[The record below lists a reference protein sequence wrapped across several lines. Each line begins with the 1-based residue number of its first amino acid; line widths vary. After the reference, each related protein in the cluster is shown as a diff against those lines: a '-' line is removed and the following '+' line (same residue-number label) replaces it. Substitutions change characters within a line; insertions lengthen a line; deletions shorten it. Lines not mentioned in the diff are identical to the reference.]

1 MTKKL
6 IILITL
12 CVWLNSFAASDFH
25 LNSRRIATD
34 NGLTGNTINELV
46 QDEQGYIWMAT
57 NNGLSRYDGYSA
69 LNFSSFSYNDKLL
82 EGRIGRITYDPVG
95 LLWLSTATYVNACYD
110 LAQGRFVDWTGKD
123 DCNRQLNKMMLS
135 RMRGMFLYGQ
145 TFGIRRSQYRN
156 GKFLLTDYTSESGQL
171 PSNEVLQLLED
182 TADNIWVPTD
192 KGIVLLSPDE
202 KIQRYLPG
210 QKIIGAATHGEL
222 AFFLTKNGTAYLF
235 DAKGHEI
242 LSSQLP
248 ASIGVIGKVNIS
260 FFWQGKWM
268 VFSPEGTFAMDYRT
282 GVWSKETGER
292 NIIDGL
298 NQGACNGFHFIS
310 NNSGK
315 LWIYPEQGDCFSLSL
330 LGNAGFSVNR
340 GRKFHIIDDQDG
352 RLFIATYGNGLF
364 VLDPQNRK
372 THHFVAEQ
380 PNPIIRSNFL
390 IYAIRDHQ
398 GNIWLGS
405 EDTGAYCLTV
415 MTGEENT
422 EKGGTRNYVL
432 PEPDRLG
439 DWSNAMSCVAELA
452 DSSILVGTREGGIYA
467 LRSHPTRMEKIADK
481 PAHVSAIFSDRDNHL
496 WIGTFG
502 AGLTYNNQTYRK
514 EDTKYYLP
522 ENKILD
528 FCQDQQGRIWIATRD
543 GGLLMTKPTKT
554 GEPLQF
560 QQFLTGEMNES
571 RLKDLELSPDGMLWI
586 ATNNGIYRLDTK
598 LEVIDGKSFET
609 YNTTNGLFPSDEI
622 FTLHYSV
629 TDSMLWVGAANSG
642 AVRCQLTQDG
652 TFEYLPPIT
661 TLQGLGND
669 NVYSYEDDLRGYV
682 WAGTENGISRINPR
696 NNIVNT
702 YHPSP
707 ILQGNVA
714 TESCALLGHNGMLL
728 FGTNYGMVIIRPD
741 SQNQQ
746 SDHLRARITD
756 VKVNGVSNQRL
767 LIDGDRK
774 SLAHDQNTISIFFS
788 NFNYDHTQSSLYQY
802 YMEGVDKTWQLMTT
816 ANHADYSLL
825 PPGNYVFHVR
835 SLGSDNEWLE
845 ETTLSIRIRQPWYNA
860 WWAWLIYMICI
871 AFFGI
876 YIYINWKEKF
886 DLHQQMKLQEQLSD
900 FRMQLF
906 TNVTHEFRTPLA
918 IIKGSIDKLDNKQNA
933 VKTAQRGVHRML
945 KLVNQFLDFRRATS
959 GNLRLKVSEGDLVEL
974 VRDIYQDFWPMSNQR
989 DLQLTFQPSS
999 RSIKMYFDR
1008 QIVETILYNLLS
1020 NAIKYTPEKGHIL
1033 LKIKENE
1040 NMVNICCEDSGP
1052 GISKERQAALFRPFM
1067 QGLASTGGMGIG
1079 LYTAYV
1085 MAQIHHG
1092 ELSYQQ
1098 STLLGGACLTFSLPI
1113 RDDVYLKEDYEEDT
1127 EQFNE
1132 EETEDKEIDAIIQ
1145 EMQPEA
1151 LNDLTIAIIED
1162 DYDMMEQLRTE
1173 MGKYFHVES
1182 HSNGADGFRKVS
1194 ETRPAL
1200 LLCDVMLPGMN
1211 GYEIASQLRQQPST
1225 ADLPIILLTALGD
1238 ENHQLKAYQAGAD
1251 DYMVK
1256 PCSFRLLVA
1265 KAIQLIKWKRATGVH
1280 SEEQEDTELAQT
1292 EKSSS
1297 IFTSQADKVF
1307 RDKLEML
1314 IVQNMNDPYFTV
1326 DRLAEMMTMGR
1337 TKFYGKVKEITGIS
1351 PNKYLMLQRMKKAAD
1366 LLADGEMNVSEV
1378 SYRVGIQD
1386 PSYFNKCFKAQYGVV
1401 PSKYIREA
1409 ES

>member
-6 IILITL
+6 LLLLTL
-12 CVWLNSFAASDFH
+12 CGWLNSFAISDFH

-34 NGLTGNTINELV
+34 NGLPGNTINELV

-69 LNFSSFSYNDKLL
+69 LNFSSFSHNGKTL
-82 EGRIGRITYDPVG
+82 EGRIGRITYDPAG

-110 LAQGRFVDWTGKD
+110 LSAGRFVDWTGKD
-123 DCNRQLNKMMLS
+123 DCDRQLNKMMLS
-135 RMRGMFLYGQ
+135 RKRGMFLYGNA
-145 TFGIRRSQYRN
+145 FGIWRSQYEDGTFR
-156 GKFLLTDYTSESGQL
+156 LTDYTSEGGQL
-171 PSNEVLQLLED
+171 PSDNVLQLLED
-182 TADNIWVPTD
+182 AAENIWIPTD
-192 KGIVLLSPDE
+192 NGIALLDHNE
-202 KIQRYLPG
+202 KIQHFLPG
-210 QKIIGAATHGEL
+210 QAVIGAATHGEQT
-222 AFFLTKNGTAYLF
+222 FFLTQDGTAYLF
-235 DAKGHEI
+235 DAQGHEMLNSK
-242 LSSQLP
+242 LS
-248 ASIGVIGKVNIS
+248 ASIGVIAKVNIS
-260 FFWQGKWM
+260 FCWQGKWM
-268 VFSPEGTFAMDYRT
+268 VFCPEGTYAMDART
-282 GVWSKETGER
+282 GMWSKESGER
-292 NIIDGL
+292 NVIDGL
-298 NQGACNGFHFIS
+298 NQGSCNGFQFIS
-310 NNSGK
+310 NKSGR
-315 LWIYPEQGDCFSLSL
+315 LWIYPKEGECYTLTLLS
-330 LGNAGFSVNR
+330 NAGYSVNR
-340 GRKFHIIDDQDG
+340 GRKFHIIDDEDG

-364 VLDPQNRK
+364 VLDPQTRK

-380 PNPIIRSNFL
+380 PNAIIRSNFL

-415 MTGEENT
+415 LTDEESS
-422 EKGGTRNYVL
+422 EKSFARNYVL

-439 DWSNAMSCVAELA
+439 DWSNAVSCVAQLA
-452 DSSILVGTREGGIYA
+452 DSSIVIGTRVGGIYA
-467 LRSHPTRMEKIADK
+467 FRQQPARMEKIAERQ
-481 PAHVSAIFSDRDNHL
+481 AHVSAIFSDSDKRL

-502 AGLTYNNQTYRK
+502 DGLTYDGQTYRR
-514 EDTKYYLP
+514 EDPKYRLP

-528 FCQDQQGRIWIATRD
+528 FCQDSLGRVWIATRD
-543 GGLLMTKPTKT
+543 GGLLMTEPAKT
-554 GEPLQF
+554 GQPLLFKQY
-560 QQFLTGEMNES
+560 LTGEMNES

-586 ATNNGIYRLDTK
+586 ATNNGIYRVDTRMEK
-598 LEVIDGKSFET
+598 IDGEAFKH
-609 YNTTNGLFPSDEI
+609 YNTANGQFPSDEI
-622 FTLHYSV
+622 FTLHYSA
-629 TDSMLWVGAANSG
+629 TDSMLWVGAANTG
-642 AVRCQLTQDG
+642 AVRCRLTMDG
-652 TFEYLPPIT
+652 AFELLPPIT
-661 TLQGLGND
+661 TLQGLGNN
-669 NVYSYEDDLRGYV
+669 NVYSYEDDPYGYV
-682 WAGTENGISRINPR
+682 WAGTEDGISRINPR

-714 TESCALLGHNGMLL
+714 MESSAILSRDGVLL
-728 FGTNYGMVIIRPD
+728 FGTNYGMVMIRPD
-741 SQNQQ
+741 NQ
-746 SDHLRARITD
+746 DVRGDNLRARITD
-756 VKVNGVSNQRL
+756 IQVNGVSQQQF
-767 LIDGDRK
+767 LIDGGRK
-774 SLAHDQNTISIFFS
+774 SLAHDQNTISFFFS

-802 YMEGVDKTWQLMTT
+802 YLEGVDKTWQTMTT
-816 ANHADYSLL
+816 INHADYTLL
-825 PPGNYVFHVR
+825 PPGSYVFHVR
-835 SLGSDNEWLE
+835 SLDSNNEWQE

-959 GNLRLKVSEGDLVEL
+959 GNLRLKVSEGDLVEF

-1052 GISKERQAALFRPFM
+1052 GISKERQEAMFKPFM

-1098 STLLGGACLTFSLPI
+1098 SSLLGGACLTFSLPI

-1132 EETEDKEIDAIIQ
+1132 EETVDKEVDAIIQ

-1151 LNDLTIAIIED
+1151 LNNLTIAIIED
-1162 DYDMMEQLRTE
+1162 DYDMMEQLRSE
-1173 MGKYFHVES
+1173 MGKYFHVMS
-1182 HSNGADGFRKVS
+1182 YSNGAEGFHKVS

-1211 GYEIASQLRQQPST
+1211 GYEIVSQLRQQPST

-1401 PSKYIREA
+1401 PSKYLREA